1 MILSENGNWML
12 WASCPNA
19 NNFPLFST
27 KICPSMYMSTRS
39 YTSFKTVSSTYTET
53 CSSRREGSAVVATGR
68 QQVAVRV
75 SYGIAWA
82 LPDARRSIA
91 SGGLEDSRQTLLC
104 EPPQQLDHAE
114 GGCRRRCRSR
124 CILE

>member
-1 MILSENGNWML
+1 MILSENGNWMR
-12 WASCPNA
+12 WGASLNA

-27 KICPSMYMSTRS
+27 KFFPSMYTPRS
-39 YTSFKTVSSTYTET
+39 STSFKIVSSTYTET
-53 CSSRREGSAVVATGR
+53 RSSRREGSAVVATGR

-75 SYGIAWA
+75 SYGIAWT